1 MIFSI
6 LIPSKN
12 GEKDI
17 DGCINSVLDQKFDSF
32 ELIIGDNNN
41 NEKFKN
47 IISKYNKHENIKII
61 SHKTDVPVTD
71 NWQSCLDV
79 STGDY
84 IIMLGDDDGLLPNSL
99 EDIFSVIKDN
109 NYPECLSLN
118 GIGFYNKGSLS
129 KINSSAYSKL
139 FFDYKKKGVDEGV
152 LSKKDRLNIVKKM
165 FNFDNRLPLNMQ
177 PHIVS
182 RKALKRLKKNLYQP
196 PFPDHYAL
204 NSLLLTAESWVV
216 SYKKVV
222 AVGITSNSFG
232 HFYFNEKTSDGI
244 KYLGH
249 EMDFSNSVP
258 GSILNTCMMMWLM
271 NIKTD
276 YANYLNSVKIPRA
289 AYVQRQFYYILSQYF
304 KKNIKFGLVLKFF
317 YNLKFRDK
325 LRLMTILFKF
335 NMMYRG
341 LLKIFSGDISNMIL
355 LKEDIDIYSFTRSKN
370 FK

>member
-1 MIFSI
+1 MIFSV
-6 LIPSKN
+6 LLPSKN

-41 NEKFKN
+41 NEEFKN
-47 IISKYNKHENIKII
+47 IISKYSNHKNIKII
-61 SHKTDVPVTD
+61 THKTDIPVTD
-71 NWQSCLDV
+71 SWQSCLDA

-84 IIMLGDDDGLLPNSL
+84 IIMLGDDDCLLPSSL
-99 EDIFSVIKDN
+99 EDIFSLIKDN

-118 GIGFYNKGSLS
+118 GIAFYNKGSLL
-129 KINSSAYSKL
+129 KINSNAYSKL
-139 FFDYKKKGVDEGV
+139 FFDYKKNGVDEGV
-152 LSKKDRLNIVKKM
+152 LSRKVRLNIVKKM

-204 NSLLLTAESWVV
+204 NSLLLTAESWIV

-222 AVGITSNSFG
+222 ALGITSNSFG
-232 HFYFNEKTSDGI
+232 HFYFNEKTNDGI
-244 KYLGH
+244 KYLGQK
-249 EMDFSNSVP
+249 MDFPNSVP

-276 YANYLNSVKIPRA
+276 YANYLNSLKIPRA

-304 KKNIKFGLVLKFF
+304 RKNIKFHLVLKFF

-325 LRLMTILFKF
+325 LSLMTILFKF
-335 NMMYRG
+335 NMIYRG
-341 LLKIFSGDISNMIL
+341 LLKLFSDDISDMIL
-355 LKEDIDIYSFTRSKN
+355 LNEDIDIYSFTRSKN